1 VNYKIRETQRNQ
13 HQCTDFSKKKKKIQT
28 NSKKNNTS
36 SIKGKHLSDS
46 RLLIRNCGDQR
57 KWHNMIQVLNQNI
70 CQTKNLSSEKI
81 LENENETKVLQMKE
95 KQRDYSKRIVRL
107 KRNME
112 A

>member
-1 VNYKIRETQRNQ
+1 
-13 HQCTDFSKKKKKIQT
+13 
-28 NSKKNNTS
+28 
-36 SIKGKHLSDS
+36 
-46 RLLIRNCGDQR
+46 
-57 KWHNMIQVLNQNI
+57 MIQVLNQNI